1 MFCGLSAL
9 LLGFLP
15 TAYGMPAGLGIF
27 FALSVAP
34 AISIAISYIPGF
46 GSPEPRPRSM
56 STFAPT
62 APHPRLPAAGG
73 AVPTYSPTSGE
84 IGTGIWGIKASVMSY
99 CKTAPDP
106 KVNAKAEARVTEA
119 SEAA

>member
-1 MFCGLSAL
+1 MYCGLSAL

-46 GSPEPRPRSM
+46 GSLGTAAPLTM
-56 STFAPT
+56 STLAPT
-62 APHPRLPAAGG
+62 PTPAGCRRRCPDVLANQRRDRDRHLGHQ
-73 AVPTYSPTSGE
+73 
-84 IGTGIWGIKASVMSY
+84 SVRHVVLQ
-99 CKTAPDP
+99 D
-106 KVNAKAEARVTEA
+106 AR
-119 SEAA
+119 SKGRRQG

>member
-56 STFAPT
+56 STLAPT
-62 APHPRLPAAGG
+62 L
-73 AVPTYSPTSGE
+73 SPTPTPAGCRRRCPDVLANQRRDRDRHL
-84 IGTGIWGIKASVMSY
+84 GHQSVRHVVLQ
-99 CKTAPDP
+99 D
-106 KVNAKAEARVTEA
+106 AR
-119 SEAA
+119 SKGRRQG